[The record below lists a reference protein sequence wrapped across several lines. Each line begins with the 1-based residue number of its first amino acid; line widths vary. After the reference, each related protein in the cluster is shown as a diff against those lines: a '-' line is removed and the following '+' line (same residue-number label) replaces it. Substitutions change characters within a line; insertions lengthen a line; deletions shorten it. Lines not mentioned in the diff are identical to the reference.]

1 MGSGGRAGSTSPWG
15 GHRSSAPL
23 DTTAGP
29 GGGPSLALRCPQP
42 AGSDAP
48 EVTFRSRPRLLRRS
62 CSESWAPGLP
72 RRHAGAGGAVLLLG
86 DGAPGRPTAAQ
97 IGGVCAGRQR
107 PPPPPP
113 IALVRAVPP
122 RPRLGGVCWAGP
134 ASLRRR
140 WPLIPLGAAAQ
151 VLIARDSKSSPTRP
165 ALEEKDEGSVLAGGT
180 SSLGACAHL
189 GPGTTR
195 GGTKSRL
202 EPCAWRTAPAPP
214 AFAFS
219 CRVPAHVVFESTVMA
234 NGRPFKTT
242 VSFSSPF
249 FFFTVI

>member
-1 MGSGGRAGSTSPWG
+1 M
-15 GHRSSAPL
+15 
-23 DTTAGP
+23 
-29 GGGPSLALRCPQP
+29 
-42 AGSDAP
+42 
-48 EVTFRSRPRLLRRS
+48 RS
-62 CSESWAPGLP
+62 CCWAT
-72 RRHAGAGGAVLLLG
+72 VL
-86 DGAPGRPTAAQ
+86 PGRPTGLN
-97 IGGVCAGRQR
+97 GGCAGRQR
-107 PPPPPP
+107 PPP

-140 WPLIPLGAAAQ
+140 WPLISLGAAAQ

-165 ALEEKDEGSVLAGGT
+165 ALKEKDEGSVLAGGT
-180 SSLGACAHL
+180 SSLGGSAHL

-202 EPCAWRTAPAPP
+202 EPCTWMTAPAPP
-214 AFAFS
+214 AFAF
-219 CRVPAHVVFESTVMA
+219 CRVPARVVFKSTGMA
-234 NGRPFKTT
+234 NGRSFKTT